1 MLFSSMVFLWAFLP
15 ICLIGYH
22 LIQPKYRNVF
32 LLIASLLFYAWGEP
46 KFVFLMI
53 LSIVVNYVFAILIED
68 HPSNKKLYLVLGV
81 AFNLLLLGYFK
92 YFNFLIDNI
101 NHILHAQITVETV
114 ILPIGISFF
123 TFQIMS
129 YLIDVYRMP
138 EIKAQRNIL
147 DLGLYIALFPQLIAG
162 PIVKYKDI
170 EKELSERNV
179 SLNDF
184 AYGAKRFIIGLG
196 KKVILSNNLAV
207 TVDLIFSQN
216 ISEMSSIVLWLGVIG
231 YAFQIYYDFSG
242 YSDMAIGLGRM
253 FGFHFQENFN
263 YPYISSSIKEFW
275 RRWHISL
282 STWFKE
288 YLYIP
293 LGGNRGGV
301 AKTYRNLLIVFFCTG
316 LWHGASWNFVIWGL
330 WHGFFSLL
338 ERTSFGVFLAGRKVV
353 NKIYVFLVVMIGW
366 VFFRAETLPL
376 ALAYLKGMF
385 IWNSVGTIP
394 VGMLIS
400 NKFIVVLIIAVLLCG
415 FLQTIIQ
422 KYKSNEE
429 NLVEQITWSD
439 NMVLPFILIV
449 CVICL
454 VSGTYNP
461 FIYFRF

>member
-1 MLFSSMVFLWAFLP
+1 MLFSSMVFLWVFLP

-22 LIQPKYRNVF
+22 LIQPKYRNMF
-32 LLIASLLFYAWGEP
+32 LLIASLIFYAWGEP

-53 LSIVVNYVFAILIED
+53 LSIVINYVFAILIED
-68 HPSNKKLYLVLGV
+68 HPKNKKLYLILGV
-81 AFNLLLLGYFK
+81 VFNLVLLGYFK

-138 EIKAQRNIL
+138 EIKAQRNIF

-162 PIVKYKDI
+162 PIVKYKDV
-170 EKELSERNV
+170 EKELVNRNV

-207 TVDLIFSQN
+207 TVDLIFAQS
-216 ISEMSSIVLWLGVIG
+216 IGEMNSIVLWLGIIG

-293 LGGNRGGV
+293 LGGNRGGIV
-301 AKTYRNLLIVFFCTG
+301 KTYRNLLIVFFCTG

-330 WHGFFSLL
+330 WHGLFSLL
-338 ERTSFGVFLAGRKVV
+338 ERTSFGVFLARRKVF

-385 IWNSVGTIP
+385 IWNSIGSVPT
-394 VGMLIS
+394 GMLIG
-400 NKFIVVLIIAVLLCG
+400 NRFMVTLIIAILLCG
-415 FLQTIIQ
+415 FLQTAMQ
-422 KYKSNEE
+422 KYKPKE
-429 NLVEQITWSD
+429 NIVDEKISWSD
-439 NMVLPFILIV
+439 TIVLPIILMV